1 MTSLNR
7 RRQKDS
13 KHYCRLKLVQIQEL
27 NLFFTSS
34 FAPAAMLMNDSLA
47 LKEITEKEKKLNGV
61 TTALVS
67 VTHNLSL
74 VKII

>member
-1 MTSLNR
+1 
-7 RRQKDS
+7 
-13 KHYCRLKLVQIQEL
+13 
-27 NLFFTSS
+27 
-34 FAPAAMLMNDSLA
+34 MNDSLA